1 MSTFIKEM
9 SELLD
14 THELSMNIG
23 SDDNASFH
31 NAEIEEDFDMSTKI
45 KDKAIGNQNRIKDNN
60 NQNKQFVQRAGYQST
75 QNKYQKL
82 QHI

>member
-31 NAEIEEDFDMSTKI
+31 NAEIEEDFDMPTKL
-45 KDKAIGNQNRIKDNN
+45 KDKAIGNQNRIKDN
-60 NQNKQFVQRAGYQST
+60 QTKQFAQRAGYQST

>member
-31 NAEIEEDFDMSTKI
+31 NAEIEEEFDMSTKLKEKGI
-45 KDKAIGNQNRIKDNN
+45 ANQNRTKE
-60 NQNKQFVQRAGYQST
+60 NQNKQFAQRGGYQPAN
-75 QNKYQKL
+75 NKYQKL